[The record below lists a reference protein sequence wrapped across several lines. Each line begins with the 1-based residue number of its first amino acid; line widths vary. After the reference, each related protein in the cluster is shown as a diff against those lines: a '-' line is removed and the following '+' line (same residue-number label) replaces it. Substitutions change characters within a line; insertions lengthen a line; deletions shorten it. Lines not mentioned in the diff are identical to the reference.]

1 MKKLP
6 DINKNHDEEDLAA
19 WIKEIDG
26 VCKSDE
32 VEEICQKPLIIETIG
47 RGFDCKGLYNH
58 NSFSELV
65 VGEMANIDRNTA
77 EKFVAGKMK
86 IQAVLD
92 LHGSRE
98 KDAFEQLQNFII
110 TNYNQGKRCLLIITG
125 KGKNSEVWWESKGV
139 LRQALPNWL
148 NNPEIRPYILAVA
161 NAKQEDGGSGAFY
174 CLLKRKR

>member
-1 MKKLP
+1 M
-6 DINKNHDEEDLAA
+6 
-19 WIKEIDG
+19 
-26 VCKSDE
+26 
-32 VEEICQKPLIIETIG
+32 
-47 RGFDCKGLYNH
+47 
-58 NSFSELV
+58 
-65 VGEMANIDRNTA
+65 
-77 EKFVAGKMK
+77 
-86 IQAVLD
+86 LD

-98 KDAFEQLQNFII
+98 KEAFEQLQNFII
-110 TNYNQGKRCLLIITG
+110 TNYNQGKRCLLVITG